1 MSNRSDD
8 RRVRRIQNNHE
19 KLKIY
24 RVEFEGIWPIGN
36 CLVLA
41 AYNQDQAEDMAQKT
55 IEHTN
60 KIVVNELTLK
70 EPQIIEYLS
79 GDY

>member
-1 MSNRSDD
+1 MEIIKNM
-8 RRVRRIQNNHE
+8 NK

-24 RVEFEGIWPIGN
+24 RCEFAGFYPVGN

-41 AYNQDQAEDMAQKT
+41 AYNHEQAEKMARKT
-55 IEHTN
+55 ILHTTE
-60 KIVVNELTLK
+60 IVVKELILK